1 MKTSRQFVVLA
12 VVFFAWTAQ
21 AQKHPEIF
29 DVSDVTFGA
38 QRLPTRYLY
47 AAGAWSDASEMEN
60 ALSVQIECYKRVS
73 HCSVARAIVVGQGPG
88 SVGVALDGFD
98 ILRWDESE
106 IIAVDTS
113 AICVVNTIRADLIA
127 RTVTISSAKKATE
140 SADKGSFCKLTDGST
155 AFLVNHEEVTKKIVE
170 KVKQKKP

>member
-1 MKTSRQFVVLA
+1 MKTLKQFVVLT
-12 VVFFAWTAQ
+12 VLFLAWTAH

-38 QRLPTRYLY
+38 QRLPTHYLY

-73 HCSVARAIVVGQGPG
+73 HCSVARAVVVGQGPG
-88 SVGVALDGFD
+88 SVGVVLDGFD
-98 ILRWDESE
+98 ILRWDERE
-106 IIAVDTS
+106 LIAVDSS

-127 RTVTISSAKKATE
+127 KTVTISSAKKATE
-140 SADKGSFCKLTDGST
+140 VAEKDPFCKDVDQST
-155 AFLVNHEEVTKKIVE
+155 AFLVNREEVTKKIVQ
-170 KVKQKKP
+170 KAKQKKP